1 MGEHC
6 SYAALKLPHN
16 LKHDFCH
23 NAIRSLMSLFFH
35 HFSTI
40 MVLSMQSRITL
51 EKFCADMRGI
61 FKFDEDDEFTM
72 KWLDEEG
79 ESGGERLPLIEVSFF
94 LTLHLSN
101 FDTLLILLLLVI
113 ILSHAELFEPMRNLS
128 FSA

>member
-6 SYAALKLPHN
+6 SYAAFKLPHN

-23 NAIRSLMSLFFH
+23 NAIRSLMNLFFH

-94 LTLHLSN
+94 PTLHL
-101 FDTLLILLLLVI
+101 
-113 ILSHAELFEPMRNLS
+113 
-128 FSA
+128 

>member
-1 MGEHC
+1 
-6 SYAALKLPHN
+6 
-16 LKHDFCH
+16 
-23 NAIRSLMSLFFH
+23 
-35 HFSTI
+35 

>member
-6 SYAALKLPHN
+6 SYAALKLSHN

-23 NAIRSLMSLFFH
+23 NAIRSLMNLFFH

-79 ESGGERLPLIEVSFF
+79 ESGGKRC
-94 LTLHLSN
+94 TAH
-101 FDTLLILLLLVI
+101 
-113 ILSHAELFEPMRNLS
+113 
-128 FSA
+128 